1 MAAFDRPCG
10 AATLRGMSAPV
21 AVTHNAAAHRYE
33 AVVDG
38 HLSICEYESEGSRLV
53 FTHTVVPPEL
63 RGRGIAEALV
73 RAALADA
80 RAAGR
85 KVVPAC
91 SYVARFMERHREFG
105 DLLV

>member
-1 MAAFDRPCG
+1 MDPDV
-10 AATLRGMSAPV
+10 P
-21 AVTHNAAAHRYE
+21 VTHNAAAHRYE

-38 HLSICEYESEGSRLV
+38 HLSICEYELAGGKMV

-63 RGRGIAEALV
+63 RGRGIAEKLV

-80 RAAGR
+80 RAEGR

-91 SYVARFMERHREFG
+91 SYVAKFLERHNTNSH
-105 DLLV
+105 

>member
-1 MAAFDRPCG
+1 MPE
-10 AATLRGMSAPV
+10 PV
-21 AVTHNAAAHRYE
+21 KVQHNSEASRYE

-38 HLSICEYESEGSRLV
+38 RLSVCEYEFAGRQMV
-53 FTHTVVPPEL
+53 FTHTLVPPEL
-63 RGRGIAEALV
+63 RGRGIAEQLV

-91 SYVARFMERHREFG
+91 SYVATFIDRHREYQ
-105 DLLV
+105 DLVSI

>member
-1 MAAFDRPCG
+1 MPA
-10 AATLRGMSAPV
+10 
-21 AVTHNAAAHRYE
+21 AVTVIHQVSAHRYE

-38 HLSICEYESEGSRLV
+38 HLSVCEYEIVGDRMI
-53 FTHTVVPPEL
+53 FTHTLVPPAL
-63 RGRGIAEALV
+63 RGRGIAEQLV

-91 SYVARFMERHREFG
+91 VYVAKFIERHPEYQ
-105 DLLV
+105 DLVA